1 MTGKVPAT
9 ARHNGTRSLPTPIAR
24 GLRFLT
30 GNAYIML
37 SLTTVLWAMN
47 TVAARLAVG
56 HVSPMLLVLLR
67 WVLACAILIVI
78 AREALKADWP
88 LLKNHLVFI
97 FVMGAFGYTGFNALF
112 YAAGHH
118 TTAINI
124 GILQGSMPVLVLI
137 VGVILLRENARS
149 IQWLGT
155 AVTLVGV
162 ALVAS
167 GGDLMRLASLTF
179 NIGDI
184 WLLIACVFYSTY
196 TVGLR
201 KRPAVSA
208 LGFFA
213 AMAAAAV
220 VTSVPLAAIEA
231 WQGAAEWPTTQGW
244 LLITFIALGPSLL
257 SQLMFMRGVQLIG
270 PLRSGIFINL
280 VPVVGPLF
288 AVLILGETFAWHHGV
303 ALFLVLG
310 GIWIAERG
318 RHSA

>member
-1 MTGKVPAT
+1 
-9 ARHNGTRSLPTPIAR
+9 LPTPIAR
-24 GLRFLT
+24 GFRFLT

-56 HVSPMLLVLLR
+56 NVSPMLLVLLR
-67 WVLACAILIVI
+67 WVLACAILVVI
-78 AREALKADWP
+78 AREALRADWP

-137 VGVILLRENARS
+137 VGVILLRENARP
-149 IQWLGT
+149 IQWFGT
-155 AVTLVGV
+155 AVTLLGV

-167 GGDLMRLASLTF
+167 GGDLTRLASLTF

-201 KRPAVSA
+201 YYAKPAALSGSNTTNWLTDNYPQLYLYGALKAAAIYVSDDAALAKYSA
-208 LGFFA
+208 LFDKA
-213 AMAAAAV
+213 
-220 VTSVPLAAIEA
+220 
-231 WQGAAEWPTTQGW
+231 
-244 LLITFIALGPSLL
+244 LIDLEGMDDFEKYGPA
-257 SQLMFMRGVQLIG
+257 
-270 PLRSGIFINL
+270 
-280 VPVVGPLF
+280 PVVSS
-288 AVLILGETFAWHHGV
+288 ETYKW
-303 ALFLVLG
+303 
-310 GIWIAERG
+310 
-318 RHSA
+318 